1 MRTVAAN
8 ADRSVARS
16 GFTLTELM
24 IVVTMIGVMVA
35 ASAPSFR
42 RALERSRA
50 DVACANLRSV
60 WSAQRL
66 YWLESQCYTGDI
78 TLLQSTGLLDS
89 GLNAPN
95 SPYLYTLS
103 LTTTGFQATAI
114 PQQICSGRFMIDES
128 GQVSGAVNLPGW
140 SSPINPVSYW

>member
-8 ADRSVARS
+8 AERPAVRS

-24 IVVTMIGVMVA
+24 IVVSMIGIMA
-35 ASAPSFR
+35 AVSAPSFR

-60 WSAQRL
+60 WSAERL
-66 YWLESQCYTGDI
+66 YWLESQSYTGDMTI
-78 TLLQSTGLLDS
+78 LQSDGLLDTTFNGAS
-89 GLNAPN
+89 AP
-95 SPYLYTLS
+95 YAYTLGT
-103 LTTTGFQATAI
+103 TTTGFQATAI
-114 PQQICSGRFMIDES
+114 PQQICSGSFTINES